1 MTDPRKGDA
10 AAARGEGG
18 EIITAES
25 IAVRARN
32 GILLSAKFDSSGP
45 QLARDELLGTAELL
59 NSIADQLTSLA
70 KVHSSD
76 EDVSPQLSD
85 LVKSVKN
92 WSAGKNLGVIAA
104 SAPDGLLLGSEKNI
118 VVGAQTNL
126 DLIAAKDLQLSGGK
140 NIFVRALKSVSIFA
154 HDLGLKMVAAK
165 GNVLVQSHNG
175 DIELTATGVIKISAG
190 KGVEIMAPEV
200 KIAAKG
206 AQVNLGNGEI
216 TQQSKST
223 HTIKSSKFVH
233 ASGGGGEVSDIKFP
247 CTEIETDERV
257 ILFHSQTGEPVVGRR
272 YRMTLPDGASI
283 EGVSDERGRTTL
295 ATGKELGD
303 IEVTIFPEE
312 A

>member
-1 MTDPRKGDA
+1 
-10 AAARGEGG
+10 
-18 EIITAES
+18 
-25 IAVRARN
+25 
-32 GILLSAKFDSSGP
+32 
-45 QLARDELLGTAELL
+45 
-59 NSIADQLTSLA
+59 
-70 KVHSSD
+70 
-76 EDVSPQLSD
+76 
-85 LVKSVKN
+85 
-92 WSAGKNLGVIAA
+92 
-104 SAPDGLLLGSEKNI
+104 
-118 VVGAQTNL
+118 
-126 DLIAAKDLQLSGGK
+126 
-140 NIFVRALKSVSIFA
+140 
-154 HDLGLKMVAAK
+154 MVAAK

-175 DIELTATGVIKISAG
+175 DIELTATGVIRISAG

-200 KIAAKG
+200 KIAAQG

-272 YRMTLPDGASI
+272 YRMTLPDGTSI
-283 EGVSDERGRTTL
+283 EGVSDERGRTSL